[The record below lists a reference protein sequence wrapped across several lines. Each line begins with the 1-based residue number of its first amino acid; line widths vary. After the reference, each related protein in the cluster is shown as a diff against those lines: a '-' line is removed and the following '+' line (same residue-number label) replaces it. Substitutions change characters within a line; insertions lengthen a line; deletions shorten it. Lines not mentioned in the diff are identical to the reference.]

1 MPNLKQSTQTN
12 LESIVLV
19 SLHAGY
25 SHSSLAL
32 QSISAFCAQEPFYD
46 QILCFETMV
55 NISHQNL
62 LESLVA
68 CRPLLVGF
76 STYLWN
82 IQASL
87 RLARLLK
94 QLLPDCRVV
103 LGGPEAGPRG
113 EELLLANHAID
124 YVIDGEGEAAFRDL
138 VRWQLYDEGRPEHIP
153 GLYYRRGDDIGVNP
167 VVRLPVEQI
176 PSTITSDLACFDKP
190 LVYWE
195 TSRGCPFRCSFCTSA
210 TERLRAF
217 PLARVESDL
226 KVLERLQNKTVKLL
240 DRSFHLGKARTS
252 QLLERFAATPEGLR
266 FHLELNPDRI
276 SDEAMK
282 IFRNA
287 APGKFQFEIGLQTL
301 QKPVLDA
308 IDRQMAVPKALQNI
322 RQLVAMHRHPV
333 HLDLIV
339 GLPEESAAQCA
350 DSLDQV
356 FRLYPDHLQLGT
368 LKLLPGTPLAR
379 HADQLGYCW
388 DREPPYEVL
397 SHPLLSFQEMARF
410 KRYAVLLER
419 LWNSGYLRTTLAGMV
434 ERLFGGCLSI
444 CFDRLLKHTGDA
456 LATQNLQ
463 PDSLFGWMAE
473 LVGPYLAQEPELE
486 AWLLWD
492 YTHYSLVSRKTP
504 TWIAERLESGE
515 RLSIDATR
523 RRLPVVTL
531 SEGAVD
537 LINRLTGE
545 SRQSGRYAIWP
556 QQHKKGKPVEVYAL
570 DTAESEANSGV

>member
-1 MPNLKQSTQTN
+1 MMITQETNPQS
-12 LESIVLV
+12 IALV

-32 QSISAFCAQEPFYD
+32 QSIRAFCAREPFYD
-46 QILCFETMV
+46 QIHCFESMV
-55 NISHQNL
+55 NVSQQPL
-62 LESLVA
+62 LEALVS
-68 CRPLLVGF
+68 CRPLVVGF

-87 RLARLLK
+87 HLAHLLK
-94 QLLPDCRVV
+94 QLLPQCQVV

-113 EELLLANHAID
+113 EALLNSYDAID

-138 VRWQLYDEGRPEHIP
+138 ARWLLYAEG
-153 GLYYRRGDDIGVNP
+153 GLEEVSGLHYRRQQEIVSNP
-167 VVRLPVEQI
+167 VVSLPVEQI
-176 PSTITSDLACFDKP
+176 PSSITTEGVSFDKP

-195 TSRGCPFRCSFCTSA
+195 TSRGCPFRCSFCSSA
-210 TERLRAF
+210 TDRLRAF
-217 PLARVESDL
+217 PMQRLEADL
-226 KVLERLQNKTVKLL
+226 KVLEQLQNKTVKLL

-276 SDEAMK
+276 SEAAME
-282 IFRNA
+282 IFRTA

-301 QKPVLDA
+301 QEPVLDA
-308 IDRQMAVPKALQNI
+308 IDRQMVVPKALENI

-339 GLPEESAAQCA
+339 GLPGEDAAQCA
-350 DSLDQV
+350 DSLDRV

-379 HADQLGYCW
+379 DAEQYGYRW

-419 LWNSGYLRTTLAGMV
+419 LWNSGTLRTTLAGMV
-434 ERLFGGCLSI
+434 ERLFEGSLSA
-444 CFDRLLKHTGDA
+444 CFDELLSHSGDS

-463 PDSLFGWMAE
+463 PDSLFARVTDMACSH
-473 LVGPYLAQEPELE
+473 LAQEPELE
-486 AWLLWD
+486 QWLLWD
-492 YTHYSLVSRKTP
+492 YAHYSLISRKTP
-504 TWIAERLESGE
+504 QWIASRLEAGE
-515 RLSIDATR
+515 RMSIDATR
-523 RRLPVVTL
+523 RRLPVVSL
-531 SEGAVD
+531 SQGSVD
-537 LINRLTGE
+537 LLARLNGE
-545 SRQSGRYAIWP
+545 QRQPGRYAIWP
-556 QQHKKGKPVEVYAL
+556 QQHKKGKPVAIYAL
-570 DTAESEANSGV
+570 DDIEASSSE